1 MAQLISP
8 FNPNNYNPEQ
18 SAGQL
23 PLGKHPVVIESSE
36 VKANKANDG
45 GYLQFNLKII
55 DGPNAGITG
64 PYRLNLY
71 HADQTTCEI
80 ANRQLSAVCHVV
92 NVFGDLTSTDPLHNI
107 PFIVEVVPQK
117 NKPEY
122 TQVSKVFDINGNEPG
137 KAPAGQAQTQQP
149 QNQQQPTHGG
159 AGQQWGGQQ
168 QQPANNGGWGQ
179 PPANNGQQQPE
190 HQQPQQ
196 PNGGQQWQAPQ
207 GGQQPAWG
215 NSQQQQQPQGVENG
229 NGWQQQQPQ
238 NNGNG
243 GTPWGRK

>member
-149 QNQQQPTHGG
+149 QNQQQQGN
-159 AGQQWGGQQ
+159 GQQWGQQTSGGAWGGAGGQQ
-168 QQPANNGGWGQ
+168 QQQ
-179 PPANNGQQQPE
+179 QQHQQQEQTQQQP
-190 HQQPQQ
+190 Q
-196 PNGGQQWQAPQ
+196 NQWQAPQ

-215 NSQQQQQPQGVENG
+215 NSQQQQPQGAENG
-229 NGWQQQQPQ
+229 NGWQQQPQ
-238 NNGNG
+238 NNGNT

>member
-149 QNQQQPTHGG
+149 QNQQQQGN
-159 AGQQWGGQQ
+159 GQQWGQQTSGGAWGGAGGQQ
-168 QQPANNGGWGQ
+168 QQQ
-179 PPANNGQQQPE
+179 HQQQEQTQQQP
-190 HQQPQQ
+190 Q
-196 PNGGQQWQAPQ
+196 NQWQAPQ

-215 NSQQQQQPQGVENG
+215 NSQQQQPQGAENG

>member
-149 QNQQQPTHGG
+149 QNQQQQQQGN
-159 AGQQWGGQQ
+159 GQQWGQPTSGGAWGGAGGQQ
-168 QQPANNGGWGQ
+168 QQQHQQ
-179 PPANNGQQQPE
+179 PEQTQQQP
-190 HQQPQQ
+190 Q
-196 PNGGQQWQAPQ
+196 NQWQAPQ

-215 NSQQQQQPQGVENG
+215 NSQQQQPQGAENS
-229 NGWQQQQPQ
+229 NGWQQQPQ
-238 NNGNG
+238 NNGNT

>member
-137 KAPAGQAQTQQP
+137 KAPVGQAQTQQP
-149 QNQQQPTHGG
+149 QNQQNQQGN
-159 AGQQWGGQQ
+159 GQQWGQQTSGGTWGGAGGQQ
-168 QQPANNGGWGQ
+168 QQQQQQQQHQQ
-179 PPANNGQQQPE
+179 PEQTQQQP
-190 HQQPQQ
+190 Q
-196 PNGGQQWQAPQ
+196 NQWQAPQ

-215 NSQQQQQPQGVENG
+215 NSQQQQPQGAENG

-238 NNGNG
+238 NNGNS

>member
-18 SAGQL
+18 SAGQM
-23 PLGKHPVVIESSE
+23 PIGKHPVVIESSE

-92 NVFGDLTSTDPLHNI
+92 NVFGDLTTTDPLHNI
-107 PFIVEVVPQK
+107 PFIVEVAPQK
-117 NKPEY
+117 KDPQY
-122 TQVSKVFDINGNEPG
+122 TQVVKVFDINGNEPG
-137 KAPAGQAQTQQP
+137 KAPAGQAQTQQA
-149 QNQQQPTHGG
+149 QQPTQGG

-168 QQPANNGGWGQ
+168 QPQQNNGGQQWGAPAGGQQPAWGQ
-179 PPANNGQQQPE
+179 GS
-190 HQQPQQ
+190 QPQQ
-196 PNGGQQWQAPQ
+196 PNGGANNW
-207 GGQQPAWG
+207 
-215 NSQQQQQPQGVENG
+215 QQQP
-229 NGWQQQQPQ
+229 
-238 NNGNG
+238 NNGNAG
-243 GTPWGRK
+243 GVPWGQK

>member
-149 QNQQQPTHGG
+149 QNQQQQQGN
-159 AGQQWGGQQ
+159 GQQWGQQTSGGAWGGAGSQQQHQQQEQTQQQQ
-168 QQPANNGGWGQ
+168 QQPQN
-179 PPANNGQQQPE
+179 
-190 HQQPQQ
+190 
-196 PNGGQQWQAPQ
+196 QWQAPQ

-215 NSQQQQQPQGVENG
+215 SSQQQQPQGAENG
-229 NGWQQQQPQ
+229 NGWQQQPPQ

>member
-149 QNQQQPTHGG
+149 TQGG
-159 AGQQWGGQQ
+159 AGQQWGGGHTPQ

-179 PPANNGQQQPE
+179 PPANNGQQQQQ
-190 HQQPQQ
+190 HQQPEQNQQQ
-196 PNGGQQWQAPQ
+196 PQNQWQAPQ

-215 NSQQQQQPQGVENG
+215 NSQQQQQPQGAENG
-229 NGWQQQQPQ
+229 NGWQQQPQ
-238 NNGNG
+238 NNGNT

>member
-149 QNQQQPTHGG
+149 QNQQQQQGNGQQWGQQTSGG
-159 AGQQWGGQQ
+159 AWGGQQ
-168 QQPANNGGWGQ
+168 QQHQQ
-179 PPANNGQQQPE
+179 PEQPQQQP
-190 HQQPQQ
+190 Q
-196 PNGGQQWQAPQ
+196 NQWQAPQ

-215 NSQQQQQPQGVENG
+215 NSQQQQQPQGAENG

>member
-149 QNQQQPTHGG
+149 QNQQQQGN
-159 AGQQWGGQQ
+159 GQQWGQPTSGGAWGGAGGQQ
-168 QQPANNGGWGQ
+168 QQQHQQ
-179 PPANNGQQQPE
+179 PEQTQQQP
-190 HQQPQQ
+190 Q
-196 PNGGQQWQAPQ
+196 NQWQAPQ

-215 NSQQQQQPQGVENG
+215 NSQQQQPQGAENG
-229 NGWQQQQPQ
+229 NGWQQQPPQ
-238 NNGNG
+238 NNGTG

>member
-149 QNQQQPTHGG
+149 QNQQQQGN
-159 AGQQWGGQQ
+159 GQQWGQQTSGGTWGGAGGQQ
-168 QQPANNGGWGQ
+168 QQQ
-179 PPANNGQQQPE
+179 QQHQQQEQTQQQP
-190 HQQPQQ
+190 Q
-196 PNGGQQWQAPQ
+196 NQWQAPQ

-215 NSQQQQQPQGVENG
+215 NSQQQQPQGAENS

-238 NNGNG
+238 NNGNS

>member
-149 QNQQQPTHGG
+149 QNQQQPTQGG
-159 AGQQWGGQQ
+159 AGQQWGQQTSGGAWGGAGGQQQHQQPEQTQQQQ
-168 QQPANNGGWGQ
+168 QQPQN
-179 PPANNGQQQPE
+179 
-190 HQQPQQ
+190 
-196 PNGGQQWQAPQ
+196 QWQAPQ

-215 NSQQQQQPQGVENG
+215 NSQQQQPQGTENN

-238 NNGNG
+238 NNGNS

>member
-149 QNQQQPTHGG
+149 QNQQQQPTHGG
-159 AGQQWGGQQ
+159 AGQQWGQQTSGGAWGGAGGQQQHQQQEQTQQ
-168 QQPANNGGWGQ
+168 QQPQN
-179 PPANNGQQQPE
+179 
-190 HQQPQQ
+190 
-196 PNGGQQWQAPQ
+196 QWQAPQ

-215 NSQQQQQPQGVENG
+215 NSQQQQQPQGAENG
-229 NGWQQQQPQ
+229 NGWQQQQPA

>member
-149 QNQQQPTHGG
+149 QNQQQQGN
-159 AGQQWGGQQ
+159 GQQWGQQTSGGTWGGAGGQQ
-168 QQPANNGGWGQ
+168 QQQ
-179 PPANNGQQQPE
+179 QQHQQQEQTQQQP
-190 HQQPQQ
+190 Q
-196 PNGGQQWQAPQ
+196 NQWQAPQ

-215 NSQQQQQPQGVENG
+215 NSQQQQPQGAENS

-238 NNGNG
+238 NNGNT
-243 GTPWGRK
+243 GTPWSRK

>member
-107 PFIVEVVPQK
+107 PFIVEVAPQK

-149 QNQQQPTHGG
+149 TQGG
-159 AGQQWGGQQ
+159 AGQQWGGGHTPQQ
-168 QQPANNGGWGQ
+168 QQPTNNGGWGQ
-179 PPANNGQQQPE
+179 PPANNGQQQPQGQPE
-190 HQQPQQ
+190 QTQQQPQ
-196 PNGGQQWQAPQ
+196 NQWQAPQ

-215 NSQQQQQPQGVENG
+215 NSQQQQPQGAENG

-238 NNGNG
+238 NNGNS
-243 GTPWGRK
+243 GTPWSRK

>member
-36 VKANKANDG
+36 VKATKTNDG

-149 QNQQQPTHGG
+149 TQGG
-159 AGQQWGGQQ
+159 AGQWGGGQ
-168 QQPANNGGWGQ
+168 QQPANNGGSWGG
-179 PPANNGQQQPE
+179 AGGQQQPQTQPE
-190 HQQPQQ
+190 QQPQRQ
-196 PNGGQQWQAPQ
+196 PQWGAPQ

-215 NSQQQQQPQGVENG
+215 NSQQQQPQGQQQG
-229 NGWQQQQPQ
+229 ANGWQQQP
-238 NNGNG
+238 NNGNAG
-243 GTPWGRK
+243 GVPWGK

>member
-8 FNPNNYNPEQ
+8 FNPSNYNPEQ
-18 SAGQL
+18 SAGNL

-36 VKANKANDG
+36 VKATKANDG
-45 GYLQFNLKII
+45 GYVQLNLKVI
-55 DGPNAGITG
+55 DGPSAGLTG
-64 PYRLNLY
+64 PYRLHIYN
-71 HADQTTCEI
+71 ASEKAVAS
-80 ANRQLSAVCHVV
+80 ANRQLSAICHVV
-92 NVFGDLTSTDPLHNI
+92 NVFGDLTTTDPLHNI

-117 NKPEY
+117 DNPQY
-122 TQVSKVFDINGNEPG
+122 TEVSRVFDINGNEPG

-149 QNQQQPTHGG
+149 QQQPTQGG

-190 HQQPQQ
+190 QQQPQQ
-196 PNGGQQWQAPQ
+196 NNGGQQWGAPQ

-215 NSQQQQQPQGVENG
+215 QGSQQPQGQQQG
-229 NGWQQQQPQ
+229 ANGWQQQP
-238 NNGNG
+238 NNGNAG
-243 GTPWGRK
+243 GVPWGQK

>member
-71 HADQTTCEI
+71 HADDWS
-80 ANRQLSAVCHVV
+80 NWKL
-92 NVFGDLTSTDPLHNI
+92 
-107 PFIVEVVPQK
+107 IVDDNDNYEVVSSLESEDK
-117 NKPEY
+117 LKHLKWTDVTN
-122 TQVSKVFDINGNEPG
+122 NETHKKIA
-137 KAPAGQAQTQQP
+137 KAM
-149 QNQQQPTHGG
+149 
-159 AGQQWGGQQ
+159 
-168 QQPANNGGWGQ
+168 
-179 PPANNGQQQPE
+179 
-190 HQQPQQ
+190 
-196 PNGGQQWQAPQ
+196 
-207 GGQQPAWG
+207 
-215 NSQQQQQPQGVENG
+215 GV
-229 NGWQQQQPQ
+229 
-238 NNGNG
+238 
-243 GTPWGRK
+243 KF

>member
-149 QNQQQPTHGG
+149 QNQQQQQGN
-159 AGQQWGGQQ
+159 GQQWGQQTSGGAWGGAGSQQQHQQQEQTQQQQ
-168 QQPANNGGWGQ
+168 QQPQN
-179 PPANNGQQQPE
+179 
-190 HQQPQQ
+190 
-196 PNGGQQWQAPQ
+196 QWQAPQ

-215 NSQQQQQPQGVENG
+215 SSQQQQPQGAENG